1 MFIFFFKDKM
11 SMKFILIFSFM
22 FIRFEMFFLNLWNSF
37 FSFLGYFFICLLYFL
52 KDIYG
57 ILIKIFM
64 YYKGF

>member
-37 FSFLGYFFICLLYFL
+37 FLFLGYFFICLLYFL